1 MPAIICD
8 IYVISF
14 SEGSIYR
21 RGARR
26 WKKMYYVN
34 GHTFQARRFNRVSI
48 IPFNL
53 SHCTISVH
61 LLFFPLVIPLR
72 PFSHTL
78 AASATHENTYEKPAA
93 ETRQQERRSVR
104 SCSPLLEHFQHE
116 NLLASDFIVDKESK

>member
-1 MPAIICD
+1 MAAIICD

-53 SHCTISVH
+53 SHCTIPVH
-61 LLFFPLVIPLR
+61 LLPSRHPPLPVFAYTCRLCDPR
-72 PFSHTL
+72 EYL
-78 AASATHENTYEKPAA
+78 AEKPAA
-93 ETRQQERRSVR
+93 EMRQQE
-104 SCSPLLEHFQHE
+104 
-116 NLLASDFIVDKESK
+116 